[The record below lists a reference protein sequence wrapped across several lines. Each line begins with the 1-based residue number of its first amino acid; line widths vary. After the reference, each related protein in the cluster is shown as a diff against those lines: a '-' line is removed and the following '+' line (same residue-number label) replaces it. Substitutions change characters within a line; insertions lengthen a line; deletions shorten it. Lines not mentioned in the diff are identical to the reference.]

1 LENPFN
7 SVAPDAV
14 TQALVKISHYAD
26 LPRLEEYPFFKSPSG
41 HHHNHKGGMMAK
53 NKKIKKRNVNSL
65 HLIQPNAAGIDVG
78 ATEMSSRPASSMVT
92 TRPRQVF
99 Y

>member
-1 LENPFN
+1 MRSRPDIQWCLPRILENPFN

-65 HLIQPNAAGIDVG
+65 HLIQPKF
-78 ATEMSSRPASSMVT
+78 P
-92 TRPRQVF
+92 PKL
-99 Y
+99 